1 MDLIFEL
8 NKIIVDL
15 NLVWPTTDSAPNINF
30 GRYDDQPHQHVPL
43 ARLSSS
49 NWKGL
54 LISDEVG
61 LGKTIS
67 AISILRSLHSRG
79 YTGGVLITCP
89 GALRLKWKN
98 ELWHRGD
105 IQCIEATS
113 GKQLIGAFE
122 RIRNGEPLVVVA
134 SHGILRHSA
143 VLSELNEKTPDL
155 LITIVDEAHH
165 IRNPRSRLHDAISFL
180 SLKSKSIIF
189 LTATP
194 VNLSVEDLWVQLS
207 HLAPDRWPTANSFA
221 NALAPGKLLND
232 ILNEIAKPSPDLKLI
247 NDQLRR
253 LELTAAYHEDIRL
266 KELIQIIRYDG
277 RWMNHRISEV
287 RRDAADLIRQLR
299 PLNELVVR
307 TRRRDLDWNMPK
319 RDALTLDVKL
329 NPEEWDLYGEAKR
342 LSLAIIKLRHPDNP
356 MLNWALMIPERMASS
371 CLHAFAEHVKN
382 QAIEFENEDNLF
394 DDDENSQNKNLVKSE
409 RRLLHRLGYM
419 DDIRIAAEKLGNNDS
434 KYEALR
440 DWLRLSLQ
448 SDPLGGILLFSHFRG
463 TLKHLQKRL
472 TDDGFE
478 CKLVTGETSMNDR
491 EVIRTE
497 FRNGLFDILL
507 SSEVGSEGLDQEH
520 CHRIVNYDLPWN
532 PMRIE
537 QRIGRIDRFGQ
548 MAENITILNFAVEG
562 TIDAAILHRLYHRIR
577 IFENTLGMLDP
588 LLGKAIRV
596 VAHGELD
603 NIVETSSYKQEDGLN
618 SLISKR
624 EKWLDERA
632 TESREWLGP
641 DPGIEQVRNTTLE
654 LGLDLKTDSLR
665 FWINQKLKSLDENAQ
680 ISRGI
685 DENQWI
691 LQLPR
696 WIVENLS
703 LRTER
708 VELFDKWHVGWKS
721 KITKLMMNPSPSWLT
736 ITFNRDLARDD
747 VDLEYITPWHPIVQ
761 WLRSYSFEKD
771 LQMSTMKPSN
781 WKLVPPPTCKWFTTL
796 NEDELPEYCK
806 WAICLDWN
814 TKGLKHHVIRRWLL
828 LDNEGFPLE
837 EQNGQEW
844 KSINLVKS
852 YLPNQN
858 EKIMISNAL
867 LELKSGLERDEKSR
881 LIPVLNELKNNAR
894 KAWHTR
900 IDRELMQLEQSK
912 IRANDSKKELDPRY
926 ERMKRG
932 LIARLHVE
940 LQKRL
945 DELEEISNSF
955 QTELRP
961 RLIIKNTNFIS

>member
-8 NKIIVDL
+8 NKIMVDL
-15 NLVWPTTDSAPNINF
+15 NLIWPTTDSAPNINF

-122 RIRNGEPLVVVA
+122 RIRNGEPLVIVA

-143 VLSELNEKTPDL
+143 VLSQLNEKTPDL

-329 NPEEWDLYGEAKR
+329 NSEEWNLYGEAKR

-371 CLHAFAEHVKN
+371 
-382 QAIEFENEDNLF
+382 
-394 DDDENSQNKNLVKSE
+394 
-409 RRLLHRLGYM
+409 
-419 DDIRIAAEKLGNNDS
+419 
-434 KYEALR
+434 
-440 DWLRLSLQ
+440 
-448 SDPLGGILLFSHFRG
+448 
-463 TLKHLQKRL
+463 
-472 TDDGFE
+472 
-478 CKLVTGETSMNDR
+478 
-491 EVIRTE
+491 
-497 FRNGLFDILL
+497 
-507 SSEVGSEGLDQEH
+507 
-520 CHRIVNYDLPWN
+520 
-532 PMRIE
+532 
-537 QRIGRIDRFGQ
+537 
-548 MAENITILNFAVEG
+548 
-562 TIDAAILHRLYHRIR
+562 
-577 IFENTLGMLDP
+577 
-588 LLGKAIRV
+588 
-596 VAHGELD
+596 
-603 NIVETSSYKQEDGLN
+603 
-618 SLISKR
+618 
-624 EKWLDERA
+624 
-632 TESREWLGP
+632 
-641 DPGIEQVRNTTLE
+641 
-654 LGLDLKTDSLR
+654 
-665 FWINQKLKSLDENAQ
+665 
-680 ISRGI
+680 
-685 DENQWI
+685 
-691 LQLPR
+691 
-696 WIVENLS
+696 
-703 LRTER
+703 
-708 VELFDKWHVGWKS
+708 
-721 KITKLMMNPSPSWLT
+721 
-736 ITFNRDLARDD
+736 
-747 VDLEYITPWHPIVQ
+747 
-761 WLRSYSFEKD
+761 
-771 LQMSTMKPSN
+771 
-781 WKLVPPPTCKWFTTL
+781 
-796 NEDELPEYCK
+796 
-806 WAICLDWN
+806 
-814 TKGLKHHVIRRWLL
+814 
-828 LDNEGFPLE
+828 
-837 EQNGQEW
+837 
-844 KSINLVKS
+844 
-852 YLPNQN
+852 
-858 EKIMISNAL
+858 
-867 LELKSGLERDEKSR
+867 
-881 LIPVLNELKNNAR
+881 
-894 KAWHTR
+894 
-900 IDRELMQLEQSK
+900 
-912 IRANDSKKELDPRY
+912 
-926 ERMKRG
+926 
-932 LIARLHVE
+932 
-940 LQKRL
+940 
-945 DELEEISNSF
+945 
-955 QTELRP
+955 
-961 RLIIKNTNFIS
+961 